1 MLRVVR
7 SGRWAERKHD
17 RLRLDQ
23 RRRTVQQAWPLALGG
38 GTSEHGGPWESPWEA
53 PWEAEAALALIL
65 QGARLELEV
74 AVRAGQ
80 G

>member
-38 GTSEHGGPWESPWEA
+38 GTSEHGGPWEA